1 MEQCH
6 HHQQQSNGQQL
17 QRLEGI
23 EEEGGAAEKWP
34 PPTTVRPPETPTET
48 MEFLARSWSLSAA
61 EISKALKVL
70 SGKAVSDDV
79 HDAAAGDRKERR
91 SPVTMDG
98 RRHEQA
104 SKENETASMRAD
116 ASSMAA
122 AAQGG
127 AMSPPIS
134 PRANLDVKL
143 LRATATAAAAAG
155 GRGGGGKTTMGT
167 WIKEQKERK
176 RAEARS
182 RNAQAYA
189 ATSVAGV
196 AAAVAALVAGATAAA
211 IASAAALVASH
222 CVEMAQAIGASHDQ
236 ILGAI
241 QSAVNAQTSGDIMA
255 LTAGAATALRGA
267 AMLRAR
273 LHKEIQAAALPGA
286 GAGDTSGRE
295 PERDTSPFAFVSRG
309 GELLK
314 RTRQGTITVIIKMRS
329 AHMAGTFIKT
339 KKFVVLDICSEIPAW
354 AGREVEEGSHRR
366 GYFGIKTVERVIEFE
381 CRSKYEQHKWVQG
394 ITEMLNR
401 LGQLSRQAKPEAAA
415 AVSPMFACA
424 SLASRLAR
432 PLCAAGSTPRF
443 LQESVN
449 QDSIHSLVMEGAQGA
464 SNNSA
469 KHKKRKSAVQR
480 WRPISTEAA
489 APKAGLNEMSGPVSK
504 QVEENSASDGTTN
517 VVIEV
522 STYDASLPENK
533 VATEDTMEDASFNK
547 DIDRTNLSEKCSSS
561 VQVDAPLMR
570 FVKGKG
576 GTMQKQIEDETG
588 VKIIFPSSKEETCV
602 VLEAKTTEDIRKAS
616 EKIAKVIEEA
626 VKSPMLDYSHF
637 ISLPLAIHPSLV
649 EKLNHFQFSI
659 LGTSSNVDSD
669 KGEDL
674 SEGSMDEIDHEQ
686 KQERSPSVSIKM
698 QAHEESVRVK
708 MDIKGSQPDFGIDK
722 SIFIKPKTFHLTVL
736 MLKLWNKDRIAKASD
751 VLQSV
756 SSQVMEALENRP
768 ISIQLRGL
776 TCMKGSPARARVV
789 YAPVLEVGEEGRLQ
803 QVITDAFVKS
813 GLVLERDAR
822 QELKLHATIMN
833 VRHRKSKRWNQRNDS
848 FDAQNIFR
856 KYGEHDW
863 GEYLIPEIHLSQR
876 FKFDERGYYYCC
888 SSIPLPT
895 AEMQTE

>member
-1 MEQCH
+1 
-6 HHQQQSNGQQL
+6 
-17 QRLEGI
+17 
-23 EEEGGAAEKWP
+23 
-34 PPTTVRPPETPTET
+34 
-48 MEFLARSWSLSAA
+48 
-61 EISKALKVL
+61 
-70 SGKAVSDDV
+70 
-79 HDAAAGDRKERR
+79 
-91 SPVTMDG
+91 
-98 RRHEQA
+98 
-104 SKENETASMRAD
+104 
-116 ASSMAA
+116 
-122 AAQGG
+122 
-127 AMSPPIS
+127 
-134 PRANLDVKL
+134 
-143 LRATATAAAAAG
+143 
-155 GRGGGGKTTMGT
+155 
-167 WIKEQKERK
+167 
-176 RAEARS
+176 
-182 RNAQAYA
+182 
-189 ATSVAGV
+189 
-196 AAAVAALVAGATAAA
+196 
-211 IASAAALVASH
+211 
-222 CVEMAQAIGASHDQ
+222 
-236 ILGAI
+236 
-241 QSAVNAQTSGDIMA
+241 
-255 LTAGAATALRGA
+255 
-267 AMLRAR
+267 ML
-273 LHKEIQAAALPGA
+273 
-286 GAGDTSGRE
+286 
-295 PERDTSPFAFVSRG
+295 
-309 GELLK
+309 
-314 RTRQGTITVIIKMRS
+314 
-329 AHMAGTFIKT
+329 
-339 KKFVVLDICSEIPAW
+339 
-354 AGREVEEGSHRR
+354 
-366 GYFGIKTVERVIEFE
+366 
-381 CRSKYEQHKWVQG
+381 
-394 ITEMLNR
+394 
-401 LGQLSRQAKPEAAA
+401 
-415 AVSPMFACA
+415 ACA
-424 SLASRLAR
+424 SLARFSRLAR
-432 PLCAAGSTPRF
+432 PLCAAGSAPRF
-443 LQESVN
+443 LQGSVN
-449 QDSIHSLVMEGAQGA
+449 QNSIHSLVMKGAQGA

-489 APKAGLNEMSGPVSK
+489 APKALGGTSESSYIPHDAADLNEMSGPVSK

-522 STYDASLPENK
+522 STYNASLPENK
-533 VATEDTMEDASFNK
+533 LATEDTMEDASFNK
-547 DIDRTNLSEKCSSS
+547 DIDRSNLSEKCSSS

-616 EKIAKVIEEA
+616 EKIAKVLEEA
-626 VKSPMLDYSHF
+626 VKSPILDYSHF

-649 EKLNHFQFSI
+649 EKLNHFQCSI

-803 QVITDAFVKS
+803 RACKVITDAFVKS

-822 QELKLHATIMN
+822 QELKLHVTIMN

-848 FDAQNIFR
+848 FDARNIFR

-888 SSIPLPT
+888 SSIPLPA
-895 AEMQTE
+895 AEMQTDGIAG